1 MPFWYM
7 WQMDRPDLEL
17 VDTLERHGSLTAAAA
32 VLHVAQP
39 ALSRRLARLE
49 REVGAELFVR
59 GPHGMQP
66 TPAGRTLAARA
77 ATALAAIERAEL
89 DTADV
94 VSGNQGRLRLGTT
107 PTLGAD
113 LLPGVLALARAEQP
127 GLQLDLVVDGDS
139 ATLVDGVRSGALDLA
154 FATLAGG
161 DHDGLDIAVAGP
173 QTFVLVIPAD
183 HPLASTRVVT
193 HRHLAHEPVVALRGG
208 QGLRTVLDAVFA
220 GIGAEPTVS
229 VETPERELLI
239 PFVTAGL
246 GVTIVPEVFA
256 RQRAGP
262 GVVVRPLR
270 PAVTRA
276 VGAVVRTGPQPELLR
291 RFLVA
296 ARSCWPRPR

>member
-1 MPFWYM
+1 
-7 WQMDRPDLEL
+7 
-17 VDTLERHGSLTAAAA
+17 V
-32 VLHVAQP
+32 
-39 ALSRRLARLE
+39 
-49 REVGAELFVR
+49 
-59 GPHGMQP
+59 
-66 TPAGRTLAARA
+66 
-77 ATALAAIERAEL
+77 
-89 DTADV
+89 
-94 VSGNQGRLRLGTT
+94 RLGTT

-239 PFVTAGL
+239 RVRHRRAWRHDRAGGL
-246 GVTIVPEVFA
+246 A
-256 RQRAGP
+256 RQRRA
-262 GVVVRPLR
+262 GVVVAAATGGHARR
-270 PAVTRA
+270 RRRA
-276 VGAVVRTGPQPELLR
+276 H
-291 RFLVA
+291 
-296 ARSCWPRPR
+296 